1 MACNTA
7 AVRRTV
13 LALLGLVFVIIGCG
27 RDPMGVEVDAAGER
41 QRVDCAG
48 TAGPAVVLVH
58 GLGERASS
66 ASFNAVMTRLADD
79 RRRCRFDRP
88 GAGDSPAPSRAGRDA
103 ADLDRELAA
112 VVDRADPDAPVVLV
126 GHSFGSY
133 PVLHFAARH
142 PDRVRAV
149 VTLDGVEPG
158 FGVLR
163 ALGAAD
169 LGQVAMAGEGL
180 DLAAVQRQTA
190 AAAGRPAALG
200 DLPLVVLER
209 HAAPADWRAAQRRL
223 AALSSAGRLITVA
236 GSGHEIPTDAPDRVI
251 EAIRAVSGGD

>member
-1 MACNTA
+1 MP
-7 AVRRTV
+7 VL
-13 LALLGLVFVIIGCG
+13 LALVLVIIACG
-27 RDPMGVEVDAAGER
+27 RDPMGVEVDAAGQR

-58 GLGERASS
+58 GIGDRASS
-66 ASFNAVMTRLADD
+66 ASFNAVMTRLGDD

-88 GAGDSPAPSRAGRDA
+88 GAGDSPAPSRTGRDA
-103 ADLDRELAA
+103 EDLDRELAA
-112 VVDRADPDAPVVLV
+112 VVDRADPAGPVVLV

-158 FGVLR
+158 FGVHR
-163 ALGAAD
+163 AVGVPAGAP
-169 LGQVAMAGEGL
+169 VPMAAEGL

-190 AAAGRPAALG
+190 AAAGRPGALG

-209 HAAPADWRAAQRRL
+209 HDAPADWRSAQRRL
-223 AALSSAGRLITVA
+223 AALSTAGRLVTVPE
-236 GSGHEIPTDAPDRVI
+236 SGHEIPTDAPDQVI
-251 EAIRAVSGGD
+251 SAIRTVSQGD

>member
-1 MACNTA
+1 MRRTALVVLLTLGMLTA
-7 AVRRTV
+7 A
-13 LALLGLVFVIIGCG
+13 CG
-27 RDPMGVEVDAAGER
+27 RDPMGVEVDAGGER

-48 TAGPAVVLVH
+48 TAGPAVVFVH
-58 GLGERASS
+58 GLGDRASS
-66 ASFNAVMTRLADD
+66 VSFNATMTRLDDD

-103 ADLDRELAA
+103 ADLVRELAA
-112 VVDRADPDAPVVLV
+112 VVDHADPGAPVILV

-149 VTLDGVEPG
+149 VLLDGVEPG
-158 FGVLR
+158 FGLLR
-163 ALGAAD
+163 ALDAPDYGRVPMGAEA
-169 LGQVAMAGEGL
+169 L

-190 AAAGRPAALG
+190 AAVGRPGVLG

-209 HAAPADWRAAQRRL
+209 HLAPSDWTAAQRRL
-223 AALSSAGRLITVA
+223 AALSTAGRLHAVEE
-236 GSGHEIPTDAPDRVI
+236 SGHEIPTDAPDRVI
-251 EAIRAVSGGD
+251 EAVLGVS